1 MVKKTI
7 YAGTFLCLLGITL
20 GGCSQQQ
27 EISQTPKPKAEFSAA
42 CETLITHAD
51 REALRAAYTP
61 LLAKQELLAL
71 VDEKYGLPQDYIPQ
85 DLVGQGKIRLR
96 AETYQWMKTMQEA
109 AKKDGINLFPISAY
123 RSYAYQQG
131 LKERTKNPAYVA
143 SPGHSQHQ
151 LGTAIDFNTVNTKD
165 ENIPALQWL
174 KKHAGEYGFSLS
186 FPKGKEAETGYP
198 YEAWHYR
205 YISKEGVALQDAFFG
220 GNQHKMLLFLN
231 ACLWTPEE
239 TLGRI
244 ETELAAATDLVQNKQ

>member
-7 YAGTFLCLLGITL
+7 YAGTFLCLLGIAL
-20 GGCSQQQ
+20 GGCSRQK
-27 EISQTPKPKAEFSAA
+27 EISQTPKPKAEFSPI
-42 CETLITHAD
+42 CEALIANAD
-51 REALRAAYTP
+51 KEALRAAYTP

-71 VDEKYGLPQDYIPQ
+71 VDEKYSLPQDYIPQ

-174 KKHAGEYGFSLS
+174 KKHAGKYGFSLS

-205 YISKEGVALQDAFFG
+205 YISKEGVALQDGFFG

-231 ACLWTPEE
+231 SCLWTPEK

-244 ETELAAATDLVQNKQ
+244 EPEDATTHIQDKK